1 MSAASE
7 IFAIF
12 PVAEGKRTL
21 RLKAIL
27 DELGFLTTF
36 SRRDIRRTLGIQ
48 DPQQQRIIFDKCIC
62 Q

>member
-12 PVAEGKRTL
+12 PVAEGKENL
-21 RLKAIL
+21 EAKAIL

-36 SRRDIRRTLGIQ
+36 SRRDIHMGL
-48 DPQQQRIIFDKCIC
+48 
-62 Q
+62 